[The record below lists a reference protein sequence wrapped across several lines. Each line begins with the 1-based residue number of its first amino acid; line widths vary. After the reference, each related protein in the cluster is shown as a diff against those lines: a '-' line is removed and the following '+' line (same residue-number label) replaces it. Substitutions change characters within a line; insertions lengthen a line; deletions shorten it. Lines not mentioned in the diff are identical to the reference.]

1 MLLRRFFSNRIATV
15 AATGC
20 VALSALSQPAAAVV
34 LSYMAID
41 SPALAVFNGQ
51 LFLAYAGID
60 SNHRLNYAVSSDGV
74 SFTQVTDGSN
84 RATNGPA
91 LAVFNSKMYVAF
103 TGADHKINI
112 ASSTDGQHYSG
123 QYVPNSNW
131 FSGHKPALG
140 AGAGQLWLAW
150 QGDDGGLY
158 TASSTN
164 GTSWTMGPTTPAQTS
179 AAGTSQVAY
188 PPTLASADAS
198 TVPWVVLTWSQVVP
212 GNPNLLQIKM
222 GPVSVPSPGA
232 TCRQA
237 YVTTG
242 AGIQGGL
249 GYLPSERLMP
259 WIYGGQIALDIN
271 GGSCASGG
279 VTYPS
284 ATSPTSGGSYGNTGL
299 APAAIG
305 FNGHVFVAWTGT
317 GGQNINIIEPL

>member
-1 MLLRRFFSNRIATV
+1 
-15 AATGC
+15 
-20 VALSALSQPAAAVV
+20 
-34 LSYMAID
+34 
-41 SPALAVFNGQ
+41 
-51 LFLAYAGID
+51 
-60 SNHRLNYAVSSDGV
+60 
-74 SFTQVTDGSN
+74 
-84 RATNGPA
+84 
-91 LAVFNSKMYVAF
+91 MYVAF
-103 TGADHKINI
+103 TGTDHKINI

-188 PPTLASADAS
+188 PPTLASADVS

-249 GYLPSERLMP
+249 GYLSSERLMP
-259 WIYGGQIALDIN
+259 WIYGAR
-271 GGSCASGG
+271 
-279 VTYPS
+279 
-284 ATSPTSGGSYGNTGL
+284 SPLISTGEA
-299 APAAIG
+299 APAAALRTPPRPRRPP
-305 FNGHVFVAWTGT
+305 VARTETPAWHRRLSVLMAMCLSHGRAPAGRISTLLSRSNSAYMADLPDAGSQPASGYFFSPWQET
-317 GGQNINIIEPL
+317 WINHATH